1 MLLHICVV
9 VNPRVARA
17 FLRRSKFLEGRG
29 VCVHVSGT
37 KGRYEGSEVGAGV
50 GILLGLKR
58 VADNET

>member
-50 GILLGLKR
+50 GILLG
-58 VADNET
+58 